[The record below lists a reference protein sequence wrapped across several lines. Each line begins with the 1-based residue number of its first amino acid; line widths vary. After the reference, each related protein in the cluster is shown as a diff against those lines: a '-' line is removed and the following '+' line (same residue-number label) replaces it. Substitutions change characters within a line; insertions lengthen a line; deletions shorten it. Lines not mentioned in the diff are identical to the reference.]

1 MGKGTA
7 TVWAWMGGL
16 ATVHPLMLAESRAL
30 TEAAA
35 AVCTA
40 VGLLPR
46 VYPQVGREVTALDEG
61 SATVW
66 AAVGPLP
73 EVEGPVLVEGR
84 GLAEALA
91 TIRAA
96 EGLHPHVRVQVL
108 QQSGVPSKTLPAHV
122 ATMSLVGTRDRERG
136 TELGTALGGLLQ
148 SIRVPSRKAFD
159 TCRKDLLCGQGSF
172 AFSLPVLV
180 SGI

>member
-7 TVWAWMGGL
+7 TVWAWIGGL

-30 TEAAA
+30 AEAAA

-40 VGLLPR
+40 VGLLAR
-46 VYPQVGREVTALDEG
+46 VYPQVGREVTALGEG
-61 SATVW
+61 PAAVW
-66 AAVGPLP
+66 AAVRPLP
-73 EVEGPVLVEGR
+73 EVESPVLVEGR

-91 TIRAA
+91 TIGAT
-96 EGLHPHVRVQVL
+96 EGFHPHVRVQVL
-108 QQSGVPSKTLPAHV
+108 QQSGVPGKTLPAHV
-122 ATMSLVGTRDRERG
+122 ATMSLVGTGDRERG

-148 SIRVPSRKAFD
+148 SIRASSRKAFD

-172 AFSLPVLV
+172 AFSLLVLV